1 MKNILIGLTIISA
14 VFAVGNAKAPLSIV
28 EEAQLDNWLNSDRV
42 NPLMEQSVIEV
53 DDLGSIDSV
62 YTNVGDNVISKYND
76 W

>member
-42 NPLMEQSVIEV
+42 NPLVGQSVTEV
-53 DDLGSIDSV
+53 DDLGSIESV
-62 YTNVGDNVISKYND
+62 YTNVGNNVTSKY
-76 W
+76 